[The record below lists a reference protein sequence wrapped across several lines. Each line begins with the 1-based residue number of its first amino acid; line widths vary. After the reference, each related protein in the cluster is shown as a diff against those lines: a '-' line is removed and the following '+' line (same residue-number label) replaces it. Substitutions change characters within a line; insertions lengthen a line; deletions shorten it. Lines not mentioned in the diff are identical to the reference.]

1 MKKHILMLLAFVMW
15 GMMGQVCVA
24 KPATES
30 DYYLRLCTEKID
42 QGNYDEAM
50 GYANQHVEEYPTSAN
65 GYYYR
70 MVINASLKK
79 YANALLDV
87 NNCIKYCKNSPD
99 IMESTLYWWRATI
112 YEKIEMYYKALD
124 DFTKAYKL
132 ALKEKDAATARTILS
147 ARAELYY
154 TLKDYDKA
162 DADYKLMLKQSDLD
176 LMAMIGL
183 ARNMIAR
190 GNYNE
195 AVEFI
200 NQMEKIDASYNEIYH
215 YRMKAYDGLGQ
226 TKKAIDDAL
235 KYIEKC
241 ENIDR
246 DEYEPILQKDLDYT
260 LLKLN
265 ALCKSDPDNMKW
277 KYLRIGVYGWK
288 DDYLQV
294 VKEYTHLMEQYGDI
308 ANFYYYRSFAYD
320 ELGLYDRAIAD
331 MNKYIAM
338 SSETDITAL
347 LFRAKYYD
355 SNNQYAEAIVDLS
368 TIIDNNPMLPM
379 VYRSRGWLYERMG
392 DYSSALADYST
403 GLTIDDASAE
413 LYYTRG
419 RLYHF
424 QGKKELAEL
433 DLNRVLESDTL
444 VKVDSRRQYALLFLG
459 RNDEAIAWMDSIV
472 AAYPNDEDAYY
483 EKACVLSL
491 MGRTTEAI
499 EALRTAFEKGYR
511 NLNYVE
517 KDTDLDA
524 IKQLPAFI
532 ALLDEYKSKIQIIV
546 EEHQQTVA
554 DSIAVISEV
563 PMKKMYSGIYEIACE
578 VNGLPLKFVF
588 DTGASSVTIS
598 SVEAQFMLKN
608 GYLKSEDIKGKE
620 YFSVA
625 TGEIGEGTI
634 IRLKKIKVGDAVLRN
649 VDASVVHNQQAPLLL
664 GQSVLE
670 RFGTITI
677 DNINSKLIIKQ

>member
-1 MKKHILMLLAFVMW
+1 MKKHILILLAFVMW

-30 DYYLRLCTEKID
+30 DYYLRLCTENLE
-42 QGNYDEAM
+42 QGNYDDAM
-50 GYANQHVEEYPTSAN
+50 WYANQHIEEYPTSAN

-70 MVINASLKK
+70 MVINAALKR

-87 NNCIKYCKNSPD
+87 NNCIKYRKNSPD

-112 YEKIEMYYKALD
+112 YEKIERYHNALD

-132 ALKEKDAATARTILS
+132 ALKGKDAATARTILS

-162 DADYKLMLKQSDLD
+162 DSDYKLMLKQTELD

-190 GNYNE
+190 GNYNQ

-200 NQMEKIDASYNEIYH
+200 NQMEKIDAFYNEIYH

-235 KYIEKC
+235 KYIELTA
-241 ENIDR
+241 ELDR
-246 DEYEPILQKDLDYT
+246 EEYEHILQKDLDYT

-265 ALCKSDPDNMKW
+265 ALCKSNPNKLLW
-277 KYLRIGVYGWK
+277 VNFRIGVYNRK
-288 DDYLQV
+288 KDYLQV
-294 VKEYTHLMEQYGDI
+294 VKEYTHLMEQYGEV

-320 ELGLYDRAIAD
+320 ELGLYDKAIAD
-331 MNKYIAM
+331 MSEYIAM
-338 SSETDITAL
+338 NPETDITAL
-347 LFRAKYYD
+347 LFRAKYYE
-355 SNNQYAEAIVDLS
+355 SNNQYKEAIADLS
-368 TIIDNNPMLPM
+368 TIIENNPMLPM
-379 VYRSRGWLYERMG
+379 IYCTRGWLFACLG
-392 DYSSALADYST
+392 DNAAALADYNT
-403 GLTIDDASAE
+403 GLTIDDDNAE
-413 LYYTRG
+413 LYYMRG
-419 RLYHF
+419 RLYHS

-444 VKVDSRRQYALLFLG
+444 VKVDSRRQYALLFVG
-459 RNDEAIAWMDSIV
+459 KNDEAIAWVDSMV
-472 AAYPNDEDAYY
+472 ALSPDDKGVYY

-499 EALRTAFEKGYR
+499 DALKTAFEKGYR
-511 NLNYVE
+511 DFNRVANNR
-517 KDTDLDA
+517 DLDA

-563 PMKKMYSGIYEIACE
+563 PMKKMYSGIYE
-578 VNGLPLKFVF
+578 
-588 DTGASSVTIS
+588 
-598 SVEAQFMLKN
+598 M
-608 GYLKSEDIKGKE
+608 
-620 YFSVA
+620 
-625 TGEIGEGTI
+625 
-634 IRLKKIKVGDAVLRN
+634 
-649 VDASVVHNQQAPLLL
+649 
-664 GQSVLE
+664 
-670 RFGTITI
+670 
-677 DNINSKLIIKQ
+677 

>member
-1 MKKHILMLLAFVMW
+1 MKQILKHITFLTLFFLGTHVAFS
-15 GMMGQVCVA
+15 

-42 QGNYDEAM
+42 QGNYDDAI
-50 GYANQHVEEYPTSAN
+50 GYANQHLEEYPKSDMAYALRSAAYMKKEN
-65 GYYYR
+65 YS
-70 MVINASLKK
+70 MALVDIDNAIK
-79 YANALLDV
+79 YWTKNSELPKYSAYLLRAKVYELLD
-87 NNCIKYCKNSPD
+87 
-99 IMESTLYWWRATI
+99 
-112 YEKIEMYYKALD
+112 MY
-124 DFTKAYKL
+124 TKAIDDYSLVYKM
-132 ALKEKDAATARTILS
+132 ALKASNTELMHDVLYD
-147 ARAELYY
+147 RAQLYY
-154 TLKDYDKA
+154 FMGDCEKS
-162 DADYKLMLKQSDLD
+162 DADYQLMMKHNEADVVA
-176 LMAMIGL
+176 MAGL
-183 ARNMIAR
+183 ARNMIH
-190 GNYNE
+190 NKE
-195 AVEFI
+195 FQKAVDLTCR
-200 NQMEKIDASYNEIYH
+200 MEKLNAEYSEV
-215 YRMKAYDGLGQ
+215 YRKRMEAFYGLKEY
-226 TKKAIDDAL
+226 KKAIDDAL

-288 DDYLQV
+288 DDYQQV
-294 VKEYTHLMEQYGDI
+294 VKEYTHLIEQYGDI

-368 TIIDNNPMLPM
+368 TIIENNPMLPM

-459 RNDEAIAWMDSIV
+459 KNDEAIQWMDSIV
-472 AAYPNDEDAYY
+472 AAYPNDEDSYY

-620 YFSVA
+620 YFTVA

-634 IRLKKIKVGDAVLRN
+634 IRLKEIKVGDAVLRN
-649 VDASVVHNQQAPLLL
+649 VDASVVHNQQVPLLL